1 MSSQVLIPNTESA
14 ILARIL
20 QADEQ
25 ELTLDAARY
34 WLSVKIPASDQD
46 RVDELSAKARAG
58 SLTEAETQELDNY
71 LHIDFLL
78 STMQAKARRLLPME
92 SADAP
97 LAKGLHTRCH
107 SESSIWES
115 IRFRGSGSFL
125 DRLCCLRPEARIP
138 VSKGILPLFVED
150 TSADLEKQVGATLCP
165 LHLLALDHAL
175 AHHLINR

>member
-46 RVDELSAKARAG
+46 RVDELSAKPRAG
-58 SLTEAETQELDNY
+58 SLTEAETQDLDNY

-92 SADAP
+92 S
-97 LAKGLHTRCH
+97 T
-107 SESSIWES
+107 
-115 IRFRGSGSFL
+115 
-125 DRLCCLRPEARIP
+125 
-138 VSKGILPLFVED
+138 LPP
-150 TSADLEKQVGATLCP
+150 Q
-165 LHLLALDHAL
+165 
-175 AHHLINR
+175 

>member
-1 MSSQVLIPNTESA
+1 MSSQVLTTNTESA

-92 SADAP
+92 STLPPQWIAILLKPFERERESVANTASSRNRRDSFAFKSTTSS
-97 LAKGLHTRCH
+97 LNSTEAKL
-107 SESSIWES
+107 S
-115 IRFRGSGSFL
+115 
-125 DRLCCLRPEARIP
+125 
-138 VSKGILPLFVED
+138 
-150 TSADLEKQVGATLCP
+150 
-165 LHLLALDHAL
+165 
-175 AHHLINR
+175 